1 MIATSFNPSME
12 NSRAKPQHRTSSTA
26 LRSNGMNRVFAAAIV
41 SQQFCDMLLKDP
53 KEALKTGYLG
63 ETFVLTPEEVSLI
76 ASIRADSLA
85 EFARELYVLTGT
97 D

>member
-1 MIATSFNPSME
+1 MIATSFTASLE
-12 NSRAKPQHRTSSTA
+12 NTHPKHQQRTSATA
-26 LRSNGMNRVFAAAIV
+26 LRSNELNRVFAAAIV